1 MYGLYHPYL
10 YFLVAIFQSLFSC
23 RYYLKSSFFR
33 FYHLNLYLLASI
45 ILISIFSV
53 LSSKSIPSCFYHLNL
68 YLVFFFFPCVL
79 ICLSGSLLSRATCAA
94 VCLAVRSTRLRA
106 QRGQYPRRE
115 CTCWQCVTD
124 PRGTEVVGGRVR
136 ACEGGWMGGWASGW
150 VGGLVGRKEPCS
162 RPLLT
167 SHLPTLPI
175 PFQRHIDIFT

>member
-1 MYGLYHPYL
+1 MLPSSLSSKSFMYGLYHPYL

-53 LSSKSIPSCFYHLNL
+53 LSAKSIPSCFYHPNL

-94 VCLAVRSTRLRA
+94 VCLAV
-106 QRGQYPRRE
+106 PR
-115 CTCWQCVTD
+115 VSG
-124 PRGTEVVGGRVR
+124 PSSVANIPGANARVDN
-136 ACEGGWMGGWASGW
+136 
-150 VGGLVGRKEPCS
+150 V
-162 RPLLT
+162 
-167 SHLPTLPI
+167 
-175 PFQRHIDIFT
+175 